1 MESTARRWIRRLAV
15 ALVML
20 AVSAGVAGCD
30 DDRPVPTR
38 LADGTPTRLSHVV
51 FEGVSVPVFATTRE
65 RLPGPSPAACV
76 EHSDAIDRVG
86 VIGASRTSHSS
97 ARLEL
102 RGCDWTVA
110 SGWCGDAFAR
120 TRDEQ
125 PLDPRLS
132 LTCRGENGEP
142 VAFLWIDPGRRASY
156 VVVTGRGYAEAY
168 RVVRGVPVRVTTDL
182 VDLEESSATVD
193 ASEHT
198 LNGRLLR
205 TRRIEAQVS
214 G

>member
-1 MESTARRWIRRLAV
+1 MRRLAV

-20 AVSAGVAGCD
+20 AIGGGLAGCD
-30 DDRPVPTR
+30 DDRSIPEQ
-38 LADGTPTRLSHVV
+38 LADGTPARLSHVS
-51 FEGVSVPVFATTRE
+51 FEGVSVPVLATGTK
-65 RLPGPSPAACV
+65 RLPVPPPAACV

-86 VIGASRTSHSS
+86 VAGASRTSHSS
-97 ARLEL
+97 ARPEL
-102 RGCDWTVA
+102 RGCDWTAA

-120 TRDEQ
+120 LRDEQ

-132 LTCRGENGEP
+132 VTCRGDDGEP
-142 VAFLWIDPGRRASY
+142 VGFLWIDPGRMTSY
-156 VVVTGRGYAEAY
+156 VVVTGRDHAEAY
-168 RVVRGVPVRVTTDL
+168 RVVRGAPVRVTTDV
-182 VDLEESSATVD
+182 VDLEGSSATVD

-198 LNGRLLR
+198 LNGKLLR